1 MDDINTYNICFL
13 GQTGFGK
20 SSLINALF
28 HTSFNT
34 DPLISC
40 TKELYSVTTLIKDV
54 NGERLVTVY
63 DTPGIGEF
71 STNSHYQAYYNLA
84 VSLADHIVLV
94 TTLDRTDSTSQD
106 LLESLVPYLKN
117 DKVKFTIALNRIDST
132 GIAGDST
139 YEPWNKETNSPSQ
152 ACLKRID
159 ARKTTLQCN
168 FGNGEYG
175 INFLP
180 FEVIPVCAVRSY
192 GLETLKQRIIK

>member
-1 MDDINTYNICFL
+1 MKTYNICFL

-34 DPLISC
+34 DPLVSC
-40 TKELYSVTTLIKDV
+40 TKELYSVTTIV
-54 NGERLVTVY
+54 NDADGERLITVY

-71 STNSHYQAYYNLA
+71 STNSHYQAYYDLA
-84 VSLADHIVLV
+84 VSCADHIVLV

-117 DKVKFTIALNRIDST
+117 DKVRFTIALNRIDST
-132 GIAGDST
+132 GTAGDSS
-139 YEPWNKETNSPSQ
+139 YEPWDKDTNCPSA
-152 ACLKRID
+152 ACMERIE
-159 ARKTTLQCN
+159 ARKDTLQCN
-168 FGNGEYG
+168 FGNGKYG

-180 FEVIPVCAVRSY
+180 FKIVPVCAVRNY
-192 GLETLKQRIIK
+192 GLEALKQRIIK